1 VTYLKILSLLLSSA
15 TTTRVL
21 GPQGLQLSVEITQ
34 YLLNRGLYPLLSK
47 AITAIVS
54 LPFIIQTGSIVTGHI
69 PPSIR
74 YRSVRRSNAGI
85 YVKGLI

>member
-1 VTYLKILSLLLSSA
+1 MSVSRSQYAVTYLKILSLLLSSA

-54 LPFIIQTGSIVTGHI
+54 LPFIIQTGALSRVIFHQVF
-69 PPSIR
+69 
-74 YRSVRRSNAGI
+74 GI
-85 YVKGLI
+85 AQ